1 MAYFAVSWT
10 LSLVQIRVNDD
21 MLGDGGRTRRW
32 VWVSRMRAAATR
44 DETEMA
50 CIHKPA
56 LWIAFRGVARGARRS
71 RYVPVFHPCARRC
84 R

>member
-50 CIHKPA
+50 CIHKPP